1 MNYTQILKRSWH
13 ILWHYPALWVFG
25 ILLAFAG
32 GASGGSP
39 SPQTGYQFSGNNNN
53 NNQGFNFNPNSE
65 FSKQIEQLNRFM
77 DSRFGNV
84 NASTILTWVLVAA
97 AVIFLLITI
106 TIIIKY
112 VALTANIRMVDH
124 LENTGEKVTWRKG
137 LRWGWSRT
145 AFRMWLI
152 NLVII
157 IPTVMVILVFFGCAA
172 IPVLLGLAGGEKTT
186 AVGIIGTIGTGFF
199 AIFLAVMVGALINLW
214 IRFARRECVIQ
225 NQGVMAS
232 IGNGW
237 KTLRKEWKDI
247 LVMWLILTGVRI
259 GVGIALIPVVLILL
273 ALSATLAGSVGL
285 VLSTIAANMT
295 VTAIIVGIAL
305 FLLFL
310 AVPMLFVNGLKETYF
325 ESAWTL
331 VYRETQTSTPDQL
344 NGLPEESL
352 PAAA

>member
-1 MNYTQILKRSWH
+1 
-13 ILWHYPALWVFG
+13 
-25 ILLAFAG
+25 
-32 GASGGSP
+32 
-39 SPQTGYQFSGNNNN
+39 
-53 NNQGFNFNPNSE
+53 
-65 FSKQIEQLNRFM
+65 
-77 DSRFGNV
+77 
-84 NASTILTWVLVAA
+84 
-97 AVIFLLITI
+97 
-106 TIIIKY
+106 
-112 VALTANIRMVDH
+112 
-124 LENTGEKVTWRKG
+124 
-137 LRWGWSRT
+137 
-145 AFRMWLI
+145 LI

-157 IPTVMVILVFFGCAA
+157 IPTVMIILVFFGCAA

-331 VYRETQTSTPDQL
+331 VYRETQTRTPDQL